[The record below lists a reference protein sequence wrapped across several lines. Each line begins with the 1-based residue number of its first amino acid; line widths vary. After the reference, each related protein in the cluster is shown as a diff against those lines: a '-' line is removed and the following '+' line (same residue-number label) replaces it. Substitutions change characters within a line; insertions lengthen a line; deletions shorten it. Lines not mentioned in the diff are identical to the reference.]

1 METITEESSRPV
13 TPGEPTPMSPSAPS
27 PSAVALRS
35 PAGVGSRR
43 RLVDPAASGRSNS
56 SSKNDDSA
64 SDVTQ
69 RSLADNGKWSSK
81 WSLQS
86 VSKGT
91 SGSLSPRMLAGGNGS
106 GSGSVGGSERRPA
119 GNAKEFVEAAQNGRL
134 DVVQLTVEKGKL
146 NVNTC
151 KDRLGCT
158 PLYRAAENG
167 HVGVVEYLLDHGAD
181 LSRVDKNGWT
191 ALHKSAGNGHTPVV
205 ELLVSRGADVNK
217 ADTRKSTAFHVA
229 AIKVH
234 PTSPFELVSLCLTCS
249 LFSAC
254 LDDGRVT
261 WAWRSIWCVTAPT
274 ST

>member
-13 TPGEPTPMSPSAPS
+13 TPGEPTPMTPSAPS

-56 SSKNDDSA
+56 SSKNEDSA

-106 GSGSVGGSERRPA
+106 GSVGGSERRPA
-119 GNAKEFVEAAQNGRL
+119 GNAKEFVEAAP
-134 DVVQLTVEKGKL
+134 KAIGKR
-146 NVNTC
+146 
-151 KDRLGCT
+151 DSFG
-158 PLYRAAENG
+158 
-167 HVGVVEYLLDHGAD
+167 YLLAVVKGQRAD
-181 LSRVDKNGWT
+181 
-191 ALHKSAGNGHTPVV
+191 AAGLDIP
-205 ELLVSRGADVNK
+205 AP
-217 ADTRKSTAFHVA
+217 AARK
-229 AIKVH
+229 
-234 PTSPFELVSLCLTCS
+234 
-249 LFSAC
+249 
-254 LDDGRVT
+254 D
-261 WAWRSIWCVTAPT
+261 AWRETPRGVRLMAQQLAVPAYPDDTVDVWEARVLTAWRRAGEPVPKPPVEQVA
-274 ST
+274 